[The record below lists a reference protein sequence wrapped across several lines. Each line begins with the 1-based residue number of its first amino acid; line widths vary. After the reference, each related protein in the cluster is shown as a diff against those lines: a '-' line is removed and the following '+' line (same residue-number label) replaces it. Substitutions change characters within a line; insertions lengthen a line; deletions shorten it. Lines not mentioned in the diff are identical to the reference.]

1 MKGEQRALEAVAVAA
16 LAALASMPASAQLSS
31 GSVFGAMGAE
41 TPTRA
46 ASLIDSI
53 GVNTHFDHQTPYDGP
68 EFPAI
73 AKLLVNSGI
82 KHIRDGTNTQSQY
95 IARLTYLAQSGI
107 RTTIVTRPDLKDAL
121 IQSYPSMIPNSM
133 EAYEGPNEPDRGK
146 DPSWPATI
154 RAFMQRLH
162 DDVKS
167 DAAVAHYPIVAPAV
181 TSSHE
186 LLGDINAYVDYG
198 NTHDYFS
205 TYNPGTRGWG
215 NRHPAGIYGSLSY
228 NMNLARVIS
237 GSKPIESTETG
248 YGSTPSG
255 TPQLLD
261 YVTDGKYIPRLYF
274 VQYNAGIVRTF
285 VYEFLDPDKSG
296 RLYRNFGLIDADLK
310 PKPAYNAVKAVIADL
325 ADASTSF
332 AATPLTYEIA
342 GDYRHVQHTLLQ
354 KSDGSYY
361 LALWLEVPSWK
372 NGAPIAVGPQTVR
385 LVTKK
390 PMSAISVLRLGDDG
404 NPSTSL
410 LSHDSAHGIPLR
422 VTDSVSIIK
431 LVP

>member
-1 MKGEQRALEAVAVAA
+1 MKGDPRVLKAISIAAVAA
-16 LAALASMPASAQLSS
+16 MFSMPASAQLNS
-31 GSVFGAMGAE
+31 GSVFGAMSSE

-46 ASLIDSI
+46 ASFIDSI
-53 GVNTHFDHQTPYDGP
+53 GINTHFDQTPYNGP
-68 EFPAI
+68 EFPSI
-73 AKLLVNSGI
+73 AKLLVSSGI
-82 KHIRDGTNTQSQY
+82 KHIRDTTNTQPQY
-95 IARLTYLAQSGI
+95 IAKINSLAESGI
-107 RTTIVTRPDLKDAL
+107 RTEIVTRPKLKAAV

-133 EAYEGPNEPDRGK
+133 EAYEGPNEPDLGK
-146 DPSWPATI
+146 DPNWPATI
-154 RAFMQRLH
+154 RAFMQQLH

-167 DAAVAHYPIVAPAV
+167 DPATAHYPIVAPAV
-181 TSSHE
+181 TGSHD

-215 NRHPAGIYGSLSY
+215 NRHAAGIYGSLSY

-274 VQYNAGIVRTF
+274 VQYNAAIVRTY
-285 VYEFLDPDKSG
+285 VYELLDPDKSG

-325 ADASTSF
+325 TDASTSF
-332 AATPLTYEIA
+332 TPAPLTYEIA
-342 GDYRHVQHTLLQ
+342 GNYRNVQHTLLE

-372 NGAPIAVGPQTVR
+372 NGMPIEVNPQAVR
-385 LVTKK
+385 LLTQK
-390 PMSAISVLRLGDDG
+390 PMSAVSVLRLGDDG
-404 NPSTSL
+404 NPSTSVL
-410 LSHDSAHGIPLR
+410 RQDGARSISLR